1 MRIDEQ
7 TDVVYPVKLTRNGN
21 RELRLSL
28 RSLSNIPHRNV
39 YVVAPERP
47 EWLSDDVRFIE
58 CPDDHSPYENVNRK
72 LLAACSVDDL
82 SDNFVY
88 MNDDIFIMQ
97 KMTEIPYWALSSTL
111 QDRLDEYKVTGMGI
125 YAQDLLK
132 TKQFLE
138 EYRQSTIDFESH
150 SPIVFHKGILEQ
162 MLTQNI
168 RLGHRHTLYGNLT
181 FQNPVYLEKDF
192 KLYFTDGKIDENQP
206 IISTIEEAFTRNCA
220 VSRYLENKFANKS
233 IYEVE

>member
-1 MRIDEQ
+1 MKIDNQ

-21 RELRLSL
+21 RELQLSL

-39 YVVAPERP
+39 YVVAPERI
-47 EWLSDDVRFIE
+47 EWLSDDAIFIE

-111 QDRLDEYKVTGMGI
+111 QDRLDEYKVAGMGI

-132 TKQFLE
+132 TKRFLE
-138 EYRQSTIDFESH
+138 SDGYPTIDFESH
-150 SPIVFHKGILEQ
+150 SPIVFDKYILKGVL
-162 MLTQNI
+162 LQNI

-181 FQNPVYLEKDF
+181 HQEPTYTKDF

-233 IYEVE
+233 RYEVE

>member
-1 MRIDEQ
+1 MKIDNQ

-39 YVVAPERP
+39 YVVAPERI
-47 EWLSDDVRFIE
+47 EWLSDNVRFIE
-58 CPDDHSPYENVNRK
+58 CPDDHVSYENVNRK
-72 LLAACSVDDL
+72 LLAACSVADL
-82 SDNFVY
+82 SENFVY

-111 QDRLDEYKVTGMGI
+111 QTRLDEYKVAGMGI
-125 YAQDLLK
+125 YEQDLMK
-132 TKQFLE
+132 TKRFLE
-138 EYRQSTIDFESH
+138 EYRQSTIDFETH

-162 MLTQNI
+162 ILTQNI

-181 FQNPVYLEKDF
+181 HQEPTYTKDF

>member
-1 MRIDEQ
+1 MRIDDQ

-39 YVVAPERP
+39 YVVAPERI

-58 CPDDHSPYENVNRK
+58 CPDDHVSYENVNRK
-72 LLAACSVDDL
+72 LLAACSVADL
-82 SDNFVY
+82 SENFVY

-111 QDRLDEYKVTGMGI
+111 QTRLDEYKVAGMGI
-125 YAQDLLK
+125 YEQDLMK
-132 TKQFLE
+132 TKRFLE
-138 EYRQSTIDFESH
+138 SDGYPTIDFESH
-150 SPIVFHKGILEQ
+150 SPIVFDKYILKGVL
-162 MLTQNI
+162 LQNI
-168 RLGHRHTLYGNLT
+168 RLGHRHTLYGNIT
-181 FQNPVYLEKDF
+181 AKIPTYLDKDF

-206 IISTIEEAFTRNCA
+206 IISTIEKAFTRNCA

>member
-39 YVVAPERP
+39 YVIAPERI

-58 CPDDHSPYENVNRK
+58 CPDDHILYENVNRK
-72 LLAACSVDDL
+72 LLAACSVADL
-82 SDNFVY
+82 SENFIF
-88 MNDDIFIMQ
+88 MNDDIFIM
-97 KMTEIPYWALSSTL
+97 KPMKDIPYYAQSDSLNA
-111 QDRLDEYKVTGMGI
+111 RYEEYKITGLGS
-125 YAQDLLK
+125 YANDLAYA
-132 TKQFLE
+132 KQYL
-138 EYRQSTIDFESH
+138 QSRGESIIDFETH
-150 SPIVFHKGILEQ
+150 SPIVFNKELLVPILQ
-162 MLTQNI
+162 QNI
-168 RLGHRHTLYGNLT
+168 RIGHRHALYCNLT
-181 FQNPVYLEKDF
+181 HQEPTYTKDF

-206 IISTIEEAFTRNCA
+206 IISTIEEAFQHNCI

>member
-1 MRIDEQ
+1 MKIDNQ

-21 RELRLSL
+21 RELQLSL

-39 YVVAPERP
+39 YVIAPERP
-47 EWLSDDVRFIE
+47 DWLSDDAIFIE

-111 QDRLDEYKVTGMGI
+111 QTRLDEYKVAGMGI
-125 YAQDLLK
+125 YEQDLMK
-132 TKQFLE
+132 TKRFLE
-138 EYRQSTIDFESH
+138 EYRQSTIDFETH

-162 MLTQNI
+162 ILTQNI

-181 FQNPVYLEKDF
+181 HQEPTYTKDF

-206 IISTIEEAFTRNCA
+206 IISTIEEAFIRNCA

>member
-47 EWLSDDVRFIE
+47 EWLSGDVRFIE
-58 CPDDHSPYENVNRK
+58 CPDDHVSYENVNRK

-82 SDNFVY
+82 SENFIF

-97 KMTEIPYWALSSTL
+97 KMTEIPYWALR
-111 QDRLDEYKVTGMGI
+111 DR
-125 YAQDLLK
+125 
-132 TKQFLE
+132 
-138 EYRQSTIDFESH
+138 
-150 SPIVFHKGILEQ
+150 
-162 MLTQNI
+162 
-168 RLGHRHTLYGNLT
+168 
-181 FQNPVYLEKDF
+181 
-192 KLYFTDGKIDENQP
+192 
-206 IISTIEEAFTRNCA
+206 
-220 VSRYLENKFANKS
+220 KS
-233 IYEVE
+233 VV

>member
-1 MRIDEQ
+1 MKIDNQ

-39 YVVAPERP
+39 YVVAPERI

-58 CPDDHSPYENVNRK
+58 CPDDHVSYENVNRK
-72 LLAACSVDDL
+72 LLAACQQADL
-82 SDNFVY
+82 SENFVY

-111 QDRLDEYKVTGMGI
+111 QTRLDEYKVAGMGI
-125 YAQDLLK
+125 YEQDLMK
-132 TKQFLE
+132 TKRFLE
-138 EYRQSTIDFESH
+138 EYRQSTIDFETH

-162 MLTQNI
+162 ILTQNI

-181 FQNPVYLEKDF
+181 HQEPTYTKDF
-192 KLYFTDGKIDENQP
+192 KLYFTDGQIDENQP

>member
-1 MRIDEQ
+1 MKIDKQ

-39 YVVAPERP
+39 YVLAPEAP
-47 EWLSDDVRFIE
+47 EWLSERVRFIKCTDE
-58 CPDDHSPYENVNRK
+58 HISYENVNRK
-72 LLAACSVDDL
+72 LLEACRQADL

-88 MNDDIFIMQ
+88 MNDDIFFMH
-97 KMTEIPYWALSSTL
+97 KMTEIPYWALNNSL
-111 QDRLDEYKVTGMGI
+111 QTRLDEYKVSGLGS
-125 YAQDLLK
+125 YAQDLMK
-132 TKQFLE
+132 TKQYLE
-138 EYRQSTIDFESH
+138 SNGFSTIDFESH
-150 SPIVFHKGILEQ
+150 SPIVFNKHILEQ
-162 MLTQNI
+162 ILVQNI
-168 RLGHRHTLYGNLT
+168 RLGHRHTLYGNIVKVKPT
-181 FQNPVYLEKDF
+181 YLDQDF

-206 IISTIEEAFTRNCA
+206 VISTIEEAFQHNCI

>member
-39 YVVAPERP
+39 YVVAPERI

-58 CPDDHSPYENVNRK
+58 CPDDHVSYENVNRK

-82 SDNFVY
+82 SENFVY
-88 MNDDIFIMQ
+88 MNDDIFIMRE
-97 KMTEIPYWALSSTL
+97 MTDIPYWALSSTL
-111 QDRLDEYKVTGMGI
+111 QTRLDEYKVTGLGI
-125 YAQDLLK
+125 YAQDLMK

-162 MLTQNI
+162 ILTQNI

-181 FQNPVYLEKDF
+181 FQKPVYLDKDF
-192 KLYFTDGKIDENQP
+192 KLYFTDGQIDENQP